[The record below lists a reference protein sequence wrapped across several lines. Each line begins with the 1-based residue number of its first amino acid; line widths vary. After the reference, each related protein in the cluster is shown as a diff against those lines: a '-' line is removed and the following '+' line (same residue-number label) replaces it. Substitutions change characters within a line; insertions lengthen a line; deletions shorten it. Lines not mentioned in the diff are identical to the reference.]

1 MVDALVLCLFSSKQL
16 FKLLISGLCFVFN
29 SWCLSCY
36 CFLSFSGMLGLPSQ
50 LPWSLCPSRK
60 PAAGSY
66 MHNIYALNNAFIVFQ
81 SNCNGHFLGSLS
93 QSCHSSF
100 FAQCHWLP
108 FFTAWNTNDFSLLFK
123 PCLIYITKKYPS
135 LPLYKWYQYF
145 KAVLYIHFHA
155 FSLML
160 LIMRSTKSI

>member
-1 MVDALVLCLFSSKQL
+1 MHLCCAFSHPKQL
-16 FKLLISGLCFVFN
+16 FKLLICGLCFVFN

-36 CFLSFSGMLGLPSQ
+36 CFLSFSGVLGLPSQ
-50 LPWSLCPSRK
+50 LPWSLYPPRK

-66 MHNIYALNNAFIVFQ
+66 MCNIYALNNAFIVFQ
-81 SNCNGHFLGSLS
+81 SNCKGHFLGSLS

-108 FFTAWNTNDFSLLFK
+108 FFTAWNTNDFSLLFR
-123 PCLIYITKKYPS
+123 PYLIYITKKYPS
-135 LPLYKWYQYF
+135 LPLYQRYQYF

-155 FSLML
+155 F
-160 LIMRSTKSI
+160 THAADYA